1 MANAIGVKPRA
12 PRILVVED
20 ELVVASLIADMLH
33 SAGMLAKIA
42 LSACAGLLHAQQET
56 FDLVICDLQMPGLD
70 GRNFL
75 AGLRQTGN
83 PLCERIL
90 FITGDAQAAD
100 KQEFLRKNHAVCLAK
115 PFRMAELTQAVDRM
129 LRAKSPQ
136 VQAGLESGNVGAIEN
151 G

>member
-1 MANAIGVKPRA
+1 M
-12 PRILVVED
+12 ED

-42 LSACAGLLHAQQET
+42 LNARDGWLHAQQET

-75 AGLRQTGN
+75 AGLQESRN
-83 PLCERIL
+83 PLSERIL
-90 FITGDAQAAD
+90 FITGDKQAID
-100 KQEFLRKNHAVCLAK
+100 KQEFLQRNHAVCLAK
-115 PFRMAELTQAVDRM
+115 PFRMTELTQAVDRM
-129 LRAKSPQ
+129 LHARSPQ
-136 VQAGLESGNVGAIEN
+136 MQAGLESGNVGAIEN